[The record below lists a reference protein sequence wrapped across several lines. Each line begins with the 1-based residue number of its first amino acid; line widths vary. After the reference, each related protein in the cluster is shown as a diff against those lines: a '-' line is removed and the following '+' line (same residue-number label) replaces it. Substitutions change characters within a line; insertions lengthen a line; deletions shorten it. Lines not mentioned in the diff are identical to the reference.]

1 MPEPLPTTMKDIAE
15 HFGVSI
21 ATVSRSLNGSD
32 RVNAEKRRL
41 ICDYAHEHNF
51 YPNDIAKSLRNSK
64 RAPIKVIGVIVPE
77 FAHYYFSTILNGIEA
92 AATKRGFRII
102 ATTSRESY
110 ENEVRICQMFEA
122 HQVCGVI
129 VSQAK
134 ETMKFDHFK
143 SLVDRGIPIVFYD
156 RICTGIEASLV
167 VVDDYQGAFA
177 ATTYL
182 VSTGCH
188 RIAYYGMRGNTVL
201 GRNRF
206 NGYRDAL
213 IKAGIEPD
221 PSLVYV
227 CDNRDDAERI
237 TPDVLKRQDR
247 PDGFFCVN
255 DDTAIGVMYTAKHAG
270 FNVPEDVSVCGFTN
284 GQRSVACD
292 PQLTT
297 VEQRGEKVGEE
308 AATILMNKVEG
319 LSPKNKI
326 EKKVVRT
333 RLVVR
338 GSTRGGKITNRQI
351 NKKPNN
357 NETKTKSKFL
367 ELVEF
372 KLRILRRTDSLRL
385 AKCKHRAY
393 IRNAWCRPAQLELF
407 LDFASTHGHPC
418 AAYNRYI
425 KRPHMDSIWQ
435 TYTLSLY
442 WGCRSCGCDVSVA

>member
-1 MPEPLPTTMKDIAE
+1 M
-15 HFGVSI
+15 
-21 ATVSRSLNGSD
+21 SRALNGSQ
-32 RVNAEKRRL
+32 RINAEKRRL
-41 ICDYAHEHNF
+41 ICEYAQQHNF

-110 ENEVRICQMFEA
+110 DSEVRICQMFEA

-134 ETMKFDHFK
+134 ETMKYDHFK
-143 SLVDRGIPIVFYD
+143 SLIDRGIPIVFYD
-156 RICTGIEASLV
+156 RICTGIDASLV
-167 VVDDYQGAFA
+167 VVDDYQGAFV
-177 ATTYL
+177 ATTHL
-182 VSTGCH
+182 AETGCR
-188 RIAYYGMRGNTVL
+188 RIAYYGMHGNTVL
-201 GRNRF
+201 GRNRY

-213 IKAGIEPD
+213 LKAGIQPD

-227 CDNRDDAERI
+227 CDNREDAEKI
-237 TPDVLKRQDR
+237 TPEVLQRPDR
-247 PDGFFCVN
+247 PDVFFCVN

-270 FNVPEDVSVCGFTN
+270 FSVPDDVSVCGFTN
-284 GQRSVACD
+284 GQRAVACD

-297 VEQRGEKVGEE
+297 IEQRGEKVGEE

-319 LSPKNKI
+319 ISPKDQI

-338 GSTRGGKITNRQI
+338 GSTRGGVQK
-351 NKKPNN
+351 NKDLNIKPNN

-367 ELVEF
+367 ELVESE
-372 KLRILRRTDSLRL
+372 LRILRRTDCLRPT
-385 AKCKHRAY
+385 KCKHLAHLRHSW
-393 IRNAWCRPAQLELF
+393 RRSAQ
-407 LDFASTHGHPC
+407 P
-418 AAYNRYI
+418 
-425 KRPHMDSIWQ
+425 
-435 TYTLSLY
+435 
-442 WGCRSCGCDVSVA
+442 